1 MSFPLQILNLS
12 LSGDCS
18 LSGTGQI
25 DLLFTGGTGPWV
37 VETAP
42 PPPSGGTLPYSG
54 YNPGDYL
61 QYIASNLSAGPYYIR
76 ISHAG
81 DPLNPLTLPIFISS
95 GSTTLIDAE
104 GTICGGRNGI
114 ITASTTNNFGQCTF
128 NLYDSL
134 DNLVTTQIA
143 PFGSSTAIFTNLS
156 ADTYYVISDDGG
168 GCTGQS
174 ASVIIKSSTTFDYG
188 AYIVNDSSCVSTDGL
203 GKIFITGLTIPTSA
217 YTITWSPNALGQT
230 GTTITGLT
238 QGLYT
243 ATVVNELGCRNT
255 QAFQVNKVPN
265 LGIGAL
271 IVTKPPSCFNSDG
284 EVNVIVT
291 GGTAPY
297 YYYGSNGEAH
307 VDFATNYTFTGLP
320 GGNFTVTVTD
330 AGLCSANRSI
340 SLNTPN
346 GFGNVSISTTNST
359 CNNNDGTIQITL
371 GFASPGI
378 YTYTLSGS
386 SGTLQESGPTTKT
399 FLNLPSD
406 NYIITVSNGSECV
419 FTGTTSINNV
429 EKFKIN
435 TLVLGT
441 NCGNNDGAISV
452 TLTSGTTGSYATYP
466 VQYTLVGP
474 SPSTTPTNSSVGIIG
489 GLTSGNYE
497 LYVTDSSGCIQIE
510 SIYITPSSSVDFT
523 LAGTNPTFGNDGSIQ
538 ALITSGEPPFTL
550 NWSPNVSGQT
560 GTTVTGLT
568 SGTYSLEVIDDNGC
582 TQTKSTTLTGTR
594 IVSGYQS
601 YNVSTENFTNV
612 DSTGKRGILQMFNE
626 GFHDLTSGDTNCI
639 ITGATFTIQAT
650 IGSET
655 KENLFYTSTGLDD
668 YPTDYLWG
676 QTIKSTLEEFIG
688 VGDVIID
695 FVENTVKITNDC
707 DEIEKNCRVETY
719 NLLNDERIII
729 NLIIDYDI
737 ACVACA

>member
-1 MSFPLQILNLS
+1 MASIEILNLS

-18 LSGTGQI
+18 LGGNGQI
-25 DLLFTGGTGPWV
+25 NLLFTGGTPGYTV
-37 VETAP
+37 QSVP
-42 PPPSGGTLPYSG
+42 PGGTLPYSG
-54 YNPGDYL
+54 YNPGDYTE
-61 QYIASNLSAGPYYIR
+61 YVASNLSAGQYFLEIR
-76 ISHAG
+76 DSGA
-81 DPLNPLTLPIFISS
+81 PLLVTTLPIFISS
-95 GSTTLIDAE
+95 GSTILIDAE
-104 GTICGGRNGI
+104 GTTCEGRNGT

-128 NLYDSL
+128 DLYNSL

-143 PFGSSTAIFTNLS
+143 PFGSSTTIFTNLS
-156 ADTYYVISDDGG
+156 ADTYYVIGDDGG

-203 GKIFITGLTIPTSA
+203 GKIFITGLTTPTSA
-217 YTITWSPNALGQT
+217 YTINWISNVNGQT

-243 ATVVNELGCRNT
+243 VEITNDIGCKNT
-255 QAFQVNKVPN
+255 QAFQVDKVPN

-271 IVTKPPSCFNSDG
+271 IVTESPSCFNSDG

-330 AGLCSANRSI
+330 AGLCSANQSI

-346 GFGNVSISTTNST
+346 GFGGVSIATTNST
-359 CNNNDGTIQITL
+359 CNNNNGIIEVTL
-371 GFASPGI
+371 GFASPGV
-378 YTYTLSGS
+378 YTYELSGS
-386 SGTLQESGPTTKT
+386 SGTLQVTTNGGTQET
-399 FLNLPSD
+399 FSNLPSD
-406 NYIITVSNGSECV
+406 NYIITVSNNSKCV

-435 TLVLGT
+435 TVVSGT
-441 NCGNNDGAISV
+441 TCGSNDGEVSI
-452 TLTSGTTGSYATYP
+452 TLTSGTTGSVASLP
-466 VQYTLVGP
+466 VQYSLVGP
-474 SPSTTPTNSSVGIIG
+474 FPNTTSINSTAGIIN
-489 GLTSGNYE
+489 GLASGNYN
-497 LYVTDSSGCIQIE
+497 LNVTDSAGCTQSE
-510 SIYITPSSSVDFT
+510 SIYITPSNNVDFI
-523 LAGTNPTFGNDGSIQ
+523 LDEINPSFGNDGQIQ
-538 ALITSGEPPFTL
+538 VLITSGEPPFIL

-568 SGTYSLEVIDDNGC
+568 SGSYTLEVIDDNGC
-582 TQTKSTTLTGTR
+582 SQIKSVTLSGTR
-594 IVSGYQS
+594 IVTGFQS
-601 YNVSTENFTNV
+601 YNISTENFTNV

-626 GFHDLTSGDTNCI
+626 GFYDLTSGDTNCI

-655 KENLFYTSTGLDD
+655 KEDLFYTSTGLDD

-676 QTIKSTLEEFIG
+676 QTIKSILEEFIG

-695 FVENTVKITNDC
+695 FNENTIKITNDC